1 MIGGSSL
8 FELNVRFQLAALIFV
23 AVILFDFLR
32 SKKIPTVANKKFR
45 VVIICTVINLF
56 CDITTVYTITHM
68 DTVPDTVNKIA
79 HRALYISIA
88 AVVQSFYKYICA
100 LDSDKGTE
108 NKIVSALCNLPFAAA
123 VASSLFLK
131 IYFVCDNEKYAY
143 SQGAAVMAMFFF
155 VGILLLIII
164 STTVRIR
171 IPAENKIMILCGV
184 GIWITVCIIQYFVPN
199 LLLTGLGISVMLLLV
214 YLAFENPGEYTDH
227 QTGCYN
233 RFAFDSV
240 LNEKMHSEKPFD
252 IISVVIDELDAVIAR
267 FGYAESHRLMKEM
280 ADFLTSLSGKNVYVY
295 RDDCFAFFSDN
306 EGNTETVCCAIQ
318 KRLGGTWVLQGMP
331 VAVRAHADVLRFPD
345 FAHNCAEVNDILKYA
360 GEHVES
366 GKLVNVIDKKCADGF
381 KHETVL
387 VALLKNAIENDGFD
401 VYYQPIYNLE
411 KEKFTSAE
419 ALIRLSDTGSF
430 GQVSPDE
437 FIPVAEKN
445 GLITDIGNIVL
456 KKVCRFIS
464 GNRIN
469 ELGIKF
475 VEINLSGV
483 QIVNSALPDDIL
495 TALSEHNVPAH
506 FLNFEMAETV
516 EPSEHMTVNIHRIR
530 SGGSGFSLEDFGKMG
545 LGLSKITDNGF
556 DVVKLDKSLVQPCLD
571 RENKKAGIILE
582 SLIGMIR
589 QIGIGVAAEGVE
601 TEEMANELIA
611 DGVNYLQGYYYS
623 RPLSEGKFLEFIKQ
637 HNMKGT

>member
-123 VASSLFLK
+123 
-131 IYFVCDNEKYAY
+131 
-143 SQGAAVMAMFFF
+143 AMFFF

-252 IISVVIDELDAVIAR
+252 IISVVIDELDAVITR
-267 FGYAESHRLMKEM
+267 FGYAESYRLMKEM
-280 ADFLTSLSGKNVYVY
+280 ADFLTSLSSKNVYVY

-306 EGNTETVCCAIQ
+306 EGTTETVCCAIR

-331 VAVRAHADVLRFPD
+331 VAVSAHADVLRFPD

-360 GEHVES
+360 GEHVEK
-366 GKLVNVIDKKCADGF
+366 GKLVNVIYKKCADGF
-381 KHETVL
+381 KHEAEL
-387 VALLKNAIENDGFD
+387 VTLLKSAVENDGFD

-411 KEKFTSAE
+411 EEKYTSAE
-419 ALIRLSDTGSF
+419 ALVRLNDTGSF

-445 GLITDIGNIVL
+445 GLMTDIDSIVL

-469 ELGIKF
+469 ELGIKY

-483 QIVNSALPDDIL
+483 QIVNSNLPDDIL
-495 TALSEHNVPAH
+495 SALSEHNVPAH
-506 FLNFEMAETV
+506 FLNFEMPETV
-516 EPSEHMTVNIHRIR
+516 ESSEHTTVNIHRIR
-530 SGGSGFSLEDFGKMG
+530 SGGSGFSLEDFGKVG
-545 LGLSKITDNGF
+545 SGLSKISDSGF
-556 DVVKLDKSLVQPCLD
+556 DVIKLDKSLVQPSLD
-571 RENKKAGIILE
+571 RSNKKAGIILE

-589 QIGIGVAAEGVE
+589 QLGIGVAAEGVE
-601 TEEMANELIA
+601 NEEMANELIA

>member
-1 MIGGSSL
+1 M
-8 FELNVRFQLAALIFV
+8 FELNIRFQLAALIFV

-68 DTVPDTVNKIA
+68 DTVPDTVNIIA

-123 VASSLFLK
+123 VASALFLK

-143 SQGAAVMAMFFF
+143 SQGAAVVAMFFF

-252 IISVVIDELDAVIAR
+252 IISVVIDELDAVITR

-280 ADFLTSLSGKNVYVY
+280 ADFLTSLSSKNVYVY

-306 EGNTETVCCAIQ
+306 EGTTETVCCAIR

-331 VAVRAHADVLRFPD
+331 VAVSAHADVLRFPD

-360 GEHVES
+360 GEHVEK

-381 KHETVL
+381 KHETEL
-387 VALLKNAIENDGFD
+387 VALLKNAVENDGFD

-411 KEKFTSAE
+411 KEKYTSAE

-469 ELGIKF
+469 ELGIDY
-475 VEINLSGV
+475 VEVNL
-483 QIVNSALPDDIL
+483 
-495 TALSEHNVPAH
+495 
-506 FLNFEMAETV
+506 
-516 EPSEHMTVNIHRIR
+516 
-530 SGGSGFSLEDFGKMG
+530 FG
-545 LGLSKITDNGF
+545 
-556 DVVKLDKSLVQPCLD
+556 
-571 RENKKAGIILE
+571 R
-582 SLIGMIR
+582 
-589 QIGIGVAAEGVE
+589 
-601 TEEMANELIA
+601 A
-611 DGVNYLQGYYYS
+611 DS
-623 RPLSEGKFLEFIKQ
+623 
-637 HNMKGT
+637 

>member
-1 MIGGSSL
+1 M
-8 FELNVRFQLAALIFV
+8 FELNIRFQLAALIFV

-123 VASSLFLK
+123 VASALFLK
-131 IYFVCDNEKYAY
+131 IYFVCDNDAY
-143 SQGAAVMAMFFF
+143 SQGAAVVAMFFF

-252 IISVVIDELDAVIAR
+252 IISVVIDELDAVITR

-280 ADFLTSLSGKNVYVY
+280 ADFLTSLSSKNVYVY

-306 EGNTETVCCAIQ
+306 EGTTETVCCAIQ

-331 VAVRAHADVLRFPD
+331 VAVSAHADVLRFPD
-345 FAHNCAEVNDILKYA
+345 FAHNFAEVNDILKYA

-381 KHETVL
+381 KHETEL
-387 VALLKNAIENDGFD
+387 VALLKNAVENDGFD

-411 KEKFTSAE
+411 KEKYTSAE

-469 ELGIKF
+469 ELGIDY
-475 VEINLSGV
+475 VEVNLSGV
-483 QIVNSALPDDIL
+483 QIVNSSLPDDIMAVL
-495 TALSEHNVPAH
+495 NEHNVPSH
-506 FLNFEMAETV
+506 FLNFEMAETA
-516 EPSEHMTVNIHRIR
+516 ETSNHMAVNIHRIR
-530 SGGSGFSLEDFGKMG
+530 SGGSGFSLEDFGKVG
-545 LGLSKITDNGF
+545 SGLSKITDNGF
-556 DVVKLDKSLVQPCLD
+556 DIIKLDKSLVQPCLD
-571 RENKKAGIILE
+571 KENKKAGIILE

-589 QIGIGVAAEGVE
+589 QLGIEIAAEGVE